1 MNYLT
6 MYSDIEER
14 VEQELDKIIYEFME
28 MEGIKT
34 GDVPPEWGVRA
45 DKVVNELTDLIYEAL
60 EYNRKA
66 IG

>member
-34 GDVPPEWGVRA
+34 GVVPP
-45 DKVVNELTDLIYEAL
+45 
-60 EYNRKA
+60 
-66 IG
+66 